1 MEAYIDLSSLPRER
15 WRGASDMPPM
25 ASEHSTLGAVW
36 KDPPVGDRR
45 QVKLVKDEQMKEK

>member
-1 MEAYIDLSSLPRER
+1 MEACIDLSSLPRER